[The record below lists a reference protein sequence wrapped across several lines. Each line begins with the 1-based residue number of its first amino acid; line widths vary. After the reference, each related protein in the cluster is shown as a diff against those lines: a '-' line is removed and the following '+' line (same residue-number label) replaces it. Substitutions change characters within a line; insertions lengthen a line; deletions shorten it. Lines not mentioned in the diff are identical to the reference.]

1 MPAAP
6 NNYDKVAAFYDRLS
20 LLIFGGA
27 LRRAQKFLLSV
38 LHPGQRVLIV
48 GGGSGW
54 ILEAMA
60 ARVPEG
66 LHITYIEISANMTAL
81 AREKQVGKNEV
92 VFIND
97 SITTQQ
103 LAPEGFD
110 LVFTAFLFDNFPPA
124 AGTALFAQLH
134 HALKPGGYW
143 LFADF
148 ELAEGR
154 GFWQRPLLKA
164 MYFFFGALCQVQ
176 ARQLN
181 DMGALFRQYHYKL
194 VQQKDFYGRFVNAAI
209 CEKA

>member
-1 MPAAP
+1 MSTAP
-6 NNYDKVAAFYDRLS
+6 NNYDKVASFYDRLS
-20 LLIFGGA
+20 FLVFGGA
-27 LRRAQKFLLSV
+27 LRRAQESLLSV
-38 LHPGQRVLIV
+38 LAPGQKILIA

-66 LHITYIEISANMTAL
+66 LHITYVELSANMTAL
-81 AREKQVGKNEV
+81 ARKKNAGKNDV
-92 VFIND
+92 VFVTD

-103 LAPEGFD
+103 LVPEGFD
-110 LVFTAFLFDNFPPA
+110 IIFTAFLFDNFLPET
-124 AGTALFAQLH
+124 GNTLFKKLH
-134 HALKPGGYW
+134 EALKPGGYW

-148 ELAEGR
+148 ELSETG

-164 MYFFFGALCQVQ
+164 MYFFFGTFCQIQ

-181 DMGALFRQYHYKL
+181 DVGALFLQYHYTL

-209 CEKA
+209 CQKA